1 MMDPTAPKYRR
12 VLLKLSG
19 EALMGDH
26 PFGIDP
32 AVIRRLAGDIL
43 QLRALGVEIG
53 IVVGGG
59 NIFRGEGLAKAGM
72 DRVTGD
78 QMGMLATVMNG
89 LAMQDVIEQRG
100 LQVRVMSALS
110 IPEVCESFIRRR
122 AIRHL
127 EKGRIVI
134 LVGGTGNPFFTTDSG
149 ASLRAI
155 EIQADIMIKATKVDG
170 VYDADPKTNPT
181 ARRYEHL
188 TYNMALDQRLGVM
201 DATAIVLCRDQNM
214 PMMVIDIQ
222 APNNLFHA
230 VMGKP
235 VGTLVT
241 AEETV
246 K

>member
-1 MMDPTAPKYRR
+1 
-12 VLLKLSG
+12 
-19 EALMGDH
+19 
-26 PFGIDP
+26 
-32 AVIRRLAGDIL
+32 
-43 QLRALGVEIG
+43 
-53 IVVGGG
+53 
-59 NIFRGEGLAKAGM
+59 
-72 DRVTGD
+72 
-78 QMGMLATVMNG
+78 
-89 LAMQDVIEQRG
+89 
-100 LQVRVMSALS
+100 MSALS

-170 VYDADPKTNPT
+170 VYDSDPKTNPN

-222 APNNLFHA
+222 APNNLVHA
-230 VMGKP
+230 IMGKT

-241 AEETV
+241 AEETA

>member
-1 MMDPTAPKYRR
+1 MTDQPAPRYQR

-19 EALMGDH
+19 EALTGDQA
-26 PFGIDP
+26 FGIDP
-32 AVIRRLAGDIL
+32 SIIFRLADDVL
-43 QLRALGVEIG
+43 TLRAMGVEVA

-89 LAMQDVIEQRG
+89 LAMQDVLEQRG
-100 LQVRVMSALS
+100 LLVRVMSALS
-110 IPEVCESFIRRR
+110 IPSVCESFIRRR

-134 LVGGTGNPFFTTDSG
+134 LVGGTGNPFFTTVSG
-149 ASLRAI
+149 ARLRAI

-170 VYDADPKTNPT
+170 IYDSDPVKNPN
-181 ARRYEHL
+181 AVRYDQL
-188 TYNMALDQRLGVM
+188 TYNAALDQRLGVM
-201 DATAIVLCRDQNM
+201 DATAIVLCRDQGM
-214 PMMVIDIQ
+214 PMMVIDIH
-222 APNNLFHA
+222 APNNLVRA
-230 VMGKP
+230 VMGEP

-241 AEETV
+241 A
-246 K
+246 

>member
-1 MMDPTAPKYRR
+1 MTDPATPKYKR

-19 EALMGDH
+19 EALMGDS

-32 AVIRRLAGDIL
+32 SVIHRLADDIL
-43 QLRALGVEIG
+43 SLRSMGVEVG

-72 DRVTGD
+72 DRV
-78 QMGMLATVMNG
+78 GMLATVMNG

-100 LQVRVMSALS
+100 LEVRVMSAVS
-110 IPEVCESFIRRR
+110 IPSVCESFIRRR

-170 VYDADPKTNPT
+170 VYDSDPMKNPN
-181 ARRYEHL
+181 ALRFEHL
-188 TYNMALDQRLGVM
+188 TYNHALDQRLAVM

-214 PMMVIDIQ
+214 PMMVIDIH
-222 APNNLFHA
+222 ATNNLVRA
-230 VMGKP
+230 IQGEP

-241 AEETV
+241 AEELL